1 MTSFLIFSVR
11 FSTDPFFSNTNPP
24 DRGAPLREEGCKLL
38 DIRDVS
44 LTTVQACV
52 LLGAAHTADKDV
64 VSENIYY
71 AIACRMAQLLDL
83 PNRPVSSV
91 LERES
96 NIRGQF
102 SSMME
107 LLSTSLSRF

>member
-1 MTSFLIFSVR
+1 MTSFLTISVR
-11 FSTDPFFSNTNPP
+11 FSTDSFFSNTNPP
-24 DRGAPLREEGCKLL
+24 DRGAALREEGCKLL

-64 VSENIYY
+64 VSENLYY
-71 AIACRMAQLLDL
+71 AIACRIAQLLDL
-83 PNRPVSSV
+83 PNRPVSSL

-102 SSMME
+102 SSKLQ
-107 LLSTSLSRF
+107 LLAISLNWF